1 VASTTAR
8 TLFGIAAARRPAP
21 GRPNNKVAA
30 VTQIDLAPNEFRQL
44 NSMLRTMGIEDAYNA
59 SLTIRGAVELLSY

>member
-1 VASTTAR
+1 
-8 TLFGIAAARRPAP
+8 
-21 GRPNNKVAA
+21 